1 MGGDICC
8 NFILIKYKDL
18 QSIIAMLAEDKVTE
32 LFCMADDLASLI
44 SNSASFFDK
53 MAAKYTLKSEKQAH
67 LPSCFHH
74 VIGMKLCSSWY
85 CFMVTLGDVN
95 GQNPL
100 GYESFLKFT

>member
-1 MGGDICC
+1 M
-8 NFILIKYKDL
+8 
-18 QSIIAMLAEDKVTE
+18 
-32 LFCMADDLASLI
+32 
-44 SNSASFFDK
+44 
-53 MAAKYTLKSEKQAH
+53 LKSEKQVH